1 MDSRCIDYGK
11 IRYEYN
17 ELNALWINS
26 HIKSFQLF
34 CHFIEPNDYLYNG
47 IEVKSEQSSNP
58 LNKEL
63 LNILFRTQIQKK
75 YEIIDEETGDYI
87 IAPEYINLMM
97 EYCDSCNQKCL
108 ESINIL
114 LNHPV
119 FKGCQNIKQ
128 INDCIKH
135 IKTF

>member
-75 YEIIDEETGDYI
+75 YEQLVFFPSDKKYGDNEEYSPAPSSKKVLRSFID
-87 IAPEYINLMM
+87 
-97 EYCDSCNQKCL
+97 
-108 ESINIL
+108 
-114 LNHPV
+114 
-119 FKGCQNIKQ
+119 
-128 INDCIKH
+128 
-135 IKTF
+135 